1 MSPAKAGTRTG
12 LVSHGSGPV
21 RRVWMLSY
29 ECAGIAQAG
38 GLGEAVGGLARTLAS
53 DYDLK
58 VTVLVPGHGRQLDP
72 DIRRTYQL
80 KEESQFIAQ
89 GHRIG
94 TNGVHYGFLSGVD
107 KGNLG

>member
-1 MSPAKAGTRTG
+1 MPPANAGTRTG
-12 LVSHGSGPV
+12 LVSRGSGSV

-38 GLGEAVGGLARTLAS
+38 GLAEAVGGLARTLAAG
-53 DYDLK
+53 YDLK
-58 VTVLVPGHGRQLDP
+58 VTVLLPGHGRHLDP

-80 KEESQFIAQ
+80 KEENQFIAQ

-94 TNGVHYGFLSGVD
+94 TNGVHY
-107 KGNLG
+107 